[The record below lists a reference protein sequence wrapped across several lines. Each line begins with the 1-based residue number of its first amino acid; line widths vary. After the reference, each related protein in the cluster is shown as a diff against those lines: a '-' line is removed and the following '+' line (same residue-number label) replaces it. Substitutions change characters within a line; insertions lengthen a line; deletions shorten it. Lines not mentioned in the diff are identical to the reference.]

1 MITSGHPGLLTSG
14 LGHPPQLALE
24 IVERVDL
31 LRLQEAS
38 TREPVLRDAYL
49 LGEVR
54 RVHAAS
60 YAVYGA
66 DKVWRQLNREGI
78 RVARCTV
85 ERLMAA
91 DGLHGARRG
100 RPKRTTKADPAAGA
114 STGSGGS

>member
-1 MITSGHPGLLTSG
+1 VSTYYAYKRR
-14 LGHPPQLALE
+14 PPAN
-24 IVERVDL
+24 R
-31 LRLQEAS
+31 
-38 TREPVLRDAYL
+38 VLRDAYL

-54 RVHAAS
+54 RVHAAN